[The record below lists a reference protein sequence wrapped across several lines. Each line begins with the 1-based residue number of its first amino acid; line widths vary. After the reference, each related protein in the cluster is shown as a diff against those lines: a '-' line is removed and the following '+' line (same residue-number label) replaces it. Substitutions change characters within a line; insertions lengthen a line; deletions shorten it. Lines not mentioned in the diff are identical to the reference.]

1 MHMMTSDV
9 LITIK
14 GLQMALDSSDCLE
27 IITNGKYFKKNGKHY
42 VLYEEVV
49 EDQRV
54 SNMIKIHDETVEITK
69 KGLASVQ
76 MFFETGKKNTSI
88 YSTPYGQLE
97 VSIYAEQIRVNE
109 TENKLELNMQY
120 DLEMNSQHVSDS
132 QVSVTVVSR

>member
-1 MHMMTSDV
+1 MMTSDV

-14 GLQMALDSSDCLE
+14 GLQMALDNSDSLE

-54 SNMIKIHDETVEITK
+54 SNMIKIYNETVEVTK

-88 YSTPYGQLE
+88 YSTPFGQIE
-97 VSIYAEQIRVNE
+97 ISIYAEQIRVNE
-109 TENKLELNMQY
+109 TDRTLELNMQY
-120 DLEMNSQHVSDS
+120 DLELNSQHVSDS

>member
-1 MHMMTSDV
+1 MMTTYV

-14 GLQMALDSSDCLE
+14 GLQMAMDDSDSLE
-27 IITNGKYFKKNGKHY
+27 IMTNGKYYKKNGKHY

-49 EDQRV
+49 EDQKV
-54 SNMIKIHDETVEITK
+54 SNMIKIYDETVEITK

-88 YSTPYGQLE
+88 YSTPFGQIE
-97 VSIYAEQIRVNE
+97 IGIYAEQIRVNE
-109 TENKLELNMQY
+109 SENKLELNMQY
-120 DLEMNSQHVSDS
+120 DLEMNSEHVSDS

>member
-1 MHMMTSDV
+1 MMTKDV

-14 GLQMALDSSDCLE
+14 GLQMALDDSDTLE
-27 IITNGKYFKKNGKHY
+27 IMTNGKYYKKNGKHY

-49 EDQRV
+49 EDQKV
-54 SNMIKIHDETVEITK
+54 SNMIKIYDETVEITK

-88 YSTPYGQLE
+88 YSTPFGQIE
-97 VSIYAEQIRVNE
+97 IGIYAEQIRVNE
-109 TENKLELNMQY
+109 SENKLELNMQY
-120 DLEMNSQHVSDS
+120 DLEMNSEHVSDS

>member
-14 GLQMALDSSDCLE
+14 GLQMALDNSDSLE

-54 SNMIKIHDETVEITK
+54 SNMIKIYNETVEVTK

-88 YSTPYGQLE
+88 YSTPFGQIE
-97 VSIYAEQIRVNE
+97 ISIYAEQIRVNE
-109 TENKLELNMQY
+109 TDRTLELNMQY
-120 DLEMNSQHVSDS
+120 DLELNSQHVSDS

>member
-1 MHMMTSDV
+1 MMTSDV

-14 GLQMALDSSDCLE
+14 GLQMALDNSDSLE

-54 SNMIKIHDETVEITK
+54 SNMIKIYNETVEVTK

>member
-1 MHMMTSDV
+1 
-9 LITIK
+9 
-14 GLQMALDSSDCLE
+14 
-27 IITNGKYFKKNGKHY
+27 
-42 VLYEEVV
+42 
-49 EDQRV
+49 
-54 SNMIKIHDETVEITK
+54 
-69 KGLASVQ
+69 

>member
-1 MHMMTSDV
+1 MMTSDV

-14 GLQMALDSSDCLE
+14 GLQMALDNSDSLE

-54 SNMIKIHDETVEITK
+54 SNMIKIYNESVEVTK

-88 YSTPYGQLE
+88 YSTPFGQIE
-97 VSIYAEQIRVNE
+97 ISIYAEQIRVNE
-109 TENKLELNMQY
+109 TDRTLELNMQY
-120 DLEMNSQHVSDS
+120 DLELNSQHVSDS

>member
-1 MHMMTSDV
+1 MMTTDV

-14 GLQMALDSSDCLE
+14 GLQMAMDDSDSLE
-27 IITNGKYFKKNGKHY
+27 IMTNGKYYKKNGKHY

-49 EDQRV
+49 EDQKV
-54 SNMIKIHDETVEITK
+54 SNMIKIYDETVEITK

-88 YSTPYGQLE
+88 YSTPFGQIE
-97 VSIYAEQIRVNE
+97 IGIYAEQIRVNE
-109 TENKLELNMQY
+109 SENKLELNMQY
-120 DLEMNSQHVSDS
+120 DLEMNSEHVSDS

>member
-1 MHMMTSDV
+1 MMTSDV

-76 MFFETGKKNTSI
+76 MFFETGRKIPVFILRRMASWR
-88 YSTPYGQLE
+88 S
-97 VSIYAEQIRVNE
+97 VSMRN
-109 TENKLELNMQY
+109 
-120 DLEMNSQHVSDS
+120 
-132 QVSVTVVSR
+132 RFG

>member
-1 MHMMTSDV
+1 MTTDV

-14 GLQMALDSSDCLE
+14 GLQMAMDDSDSLE
-27 IITNGKYFKKNGKHY
+27 IMTNGKYYKKNGKHY

-49 EDQRV
+49 EDQKV
-54 SNMIKIHDETVEITK
+54 SNMIKIYDETVEITK

-88 YSTPYGQLE
+88 YSTPFGQIE
-97 VSIYAEQIRVNE
+97 IGIYAEQIRVNE
-109 TENKLELNMQY
+109 SENKLELNMQY
-120 DLEMNSQHVSDS
+120 DLEMNSEHVSDS